1 MQIKK
6 VSVTDIRTVQN
17 LAETIWPEVYA
28 SIISAEQI
36 RYMLDLMYSNESLL
50 QQLEKGH
57 QFILAMQDDTAIGFA
72 AFSKKSEIEPFIFRL
87 HKLYVLPHL
96 HTKGT
101 GSFLLDY
108 VQIAS
113 KNLGAN
119 MLELNVNK
127 NNPAINFYQKKG
139 FAIQREE
146 ILNIGN
152 GYVMD
157 DFIMVL
163 PL

>member
-6 VSVTDIRTVQN
+6 VSTTDLSSVQN

-36 RYMLDLMYSNESLL
+36 RYMLDLMYSNESLQ
-50 QQLEKGH
+50 QQLDKGH

-72 AFSKKSEIEPFIFRL
+72 AFSKKSNEEPTIFRL
-87 HKLYVLPHL
+87 HKLYVLPQL

-108 VQIAS
+108 VQTTS

-119 MLELNVNK
+119 TLELNVNK
-127 NNPAINFYQKKG
+127 NNPAVNFYKKKG
-139 FAIQREE
+139 FSIQREE
-146 ILNIGN
+146 VLDIGN

-157 DFIMVL
+157 DYIMVL

>member
-6 VSVTDIRTVQN
+6 ASVTDISTVQN

-36 RYMLDLMYSNESLL
+36 RYMLDIMYSNESLQ
-50 QQLEKGH
+50 QQLDKGH
-57 QFILAMQDDTAIGFA
+57 QFIIAMQDDIAIGFA
-72 AFSKKSEIEPFIFRL
+72 AFSKKSDIEPLIFRL

-101 GSFLLDY
+101 GSFLLTH
-108 VQIAS
+108 VINSS
-113 KNLGAN
+113 KNDGATT
-119 MLELNVNK
+119 LELNVNK